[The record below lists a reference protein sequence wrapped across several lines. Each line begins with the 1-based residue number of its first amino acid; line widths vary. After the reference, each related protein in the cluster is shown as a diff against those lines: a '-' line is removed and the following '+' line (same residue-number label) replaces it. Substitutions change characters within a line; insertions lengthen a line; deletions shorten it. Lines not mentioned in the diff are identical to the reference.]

1 MCLFPLANSDR
12 CKVSA
17 REKIGFVR
25 PDPLQDGLVESWRP
39 PLSRMVLVFFLKAS
53 CVIYTNHNYDSN
65 QSDPTYSATQNKGKL
80 VLISTMLNRMQSRTK
95 QP

>member
-1 MCLFPLANSDR
+1 MCLFPLAN
-12 CKVSA
+12 SA

-25 PDPLQDGLVESWRP
+25 PDPLHDGLVESWRP
-39 PLSRMVLVFFLKAS
+39 LLSRMVFFLKAF

-80 VLISTMLNRMQSRTK
+80 VLNNTK
-95 QP
+95 FKFNAYR

>member
-25 PDPLQDGLVESWRP
+25 PDPLHDGLVESWRP
-39 PLSRMVLVFFLKAS
+39 PLSRMVFFLKAF

-80 VLISTMLNRMQSRTK
+80 VLNNTLCSHKI
-95 QP
+95 